1 MSESGWAALLY
12 AISAR
17 YDEIKAK
24 LARSL
29 GSRDLADE
37 VMHETYLRLRHT
49 EVVGAIQKPDAY
61 IFRTALNIA
70 TDKRREANRRA
81 SLAEVL
87 AVTQLDDDMR
97 DLSREM
103 EARLQVEVLKLAL
116 AELPPRRRAIFVAAR
131 VDGIS
136 HEEIARRLNLSRTMV
151 QKELRRAIDH
161 CLDRLGEND
170 GGGELSARRRQT
182 SYE

>member
-1 MSESGWAALLY
+1 MSDSGHASLLQV
-12 AISAR
+12 IVER
-17 YDEIKAK
+17 YDEIRAR

-29 GSRDLADE
+29 GSRDFADE
-37 VMHETYLRLRHT
+37 VMHETYLRLYRN
-49 EVVGAIQKPDAY
+49 EAVGAIQKPDAF

-70 TDKRREANRRA
+70 TDKRREASRRA
-81 SLAEVL
+81 SLAEIL
-87 AVTQLDDDMR
+87 AVTRLAEGAQ

-103 EARLQVEVLKLAL
+103 EARLELEVLKRAL
-116 AELPPRRRAIFVAAR
+116 AELPRRRRAIFIAAR

-136 HEEIARRLNLSRTMV
+136 HEEIARRFGLSRTMV

-170 GGGELSARRRQT
+170 AEG
-182 SYE
+182 

>member
-1 MSESGWAALLY
+1 MSNSGHASLLQV
-12 AISAR
+12 IVER
-17 YDEIKAK
+17 YDEIRAR

-37 VMHETYLRLRHT
+37 VMHETYLRLYRND
-49 EVVGAIQKPDAY
+49 AIGVIHKPDAF

-70 TDKRREANRRA
+70 TDKRREAGRRA
-81 SLAEVL
+81 SLAEIL
-87 AVTQLDDDMR
+87 AVTRPAENAQ

-103 EARLQVEVLKLAL
+103 EARLELEVLKRAL
-116 AELPPRRRAIFVAAR
+116 AELPPRRRAIFIAAR

-136 HEEIARRLNLSRTMV
+136 HEEIARRLGLSRTMV

-170 GGGELSARRRQT
+170 AEG
-182 SYE
+182 

>member
-1 MSESGWAALLY
+1 MAETGWATLLS
-12 AISAR
+12 AIAAR

-37 VMHETYLRLRHT
+37 VLHETYLRLHRSD
-49 EVVGAIQKPDAY
+49 VVGVIQKPESY

-70 TDKRREANRRA
+70 TDKQREASRRA
-81 SLAEVL
+81 SLAEILTVTRL
-87 AVTQLDDDMR
+87 ADDTP

-116 AELPPRRRAIFVAAR
+116 AELPPRRRAILIAAR
-131 VDGIS
+131 VEGIS
-136 HEEIARRLNLSRTMV
+136 HDDIARRLGLSRTMV

-161 CLDRLGEND
+161 CLDRLGEK
-170 GGGELSARRRQT
+170 
-182 SYE
+182 

>member
-1 MSESGWAALLY
+1 MSDSGHASLLQV
-12 AISAR
+12 IVER
-17 YDEIKAK
+17 YDEIRAR

-29 GSRDLADE
+29 GSRDFADE
-37 VMHETYLRLRHT
+37 VMHETYLRLYRN
-49 EVVGAIQKPDAY
+49 EAVGAIQKPDAF

-70 TDKRREANRRA
+70 TDKRREASRRA
-81 SLAEVL
+81 SLAEIL
-87 AVTQLDDDMR
+87 AVTRLAEGAQ

-103 EARLQVEVLKLAL
+103 EARLELEVLKRAL
-116 AELPPRRRAIFVAAR
+116 AELPPRRRAIFIAAR

-136 HEEIARRLNLSRTMV
+136 HEEIARRFGLSRTMV

-170 GGGELSARRRQT
+170 AEG
-182 SYE
+182 

>member
-1 MSESGWAALLY
+1 MSDSGHASLLQV
-12 AISAR
+12 IVER
-17 YDEIKAK
+17 YDEIRAR

-29 GSRDLADE
+29 GSRDFADE
-37 VMHETYLRLRHT
+37 VMHETYLRLYRN
-49 EVVGAIQKPDAY
+49 EAVGAIQKPDAF

-70 TDKRREANRRA
+70 TDKRREASRRA
-81 SLAEVL
+81 SLAEIL
-87 AVTQLDDDMR
+87 AVTRLAEDAQ

-103 EARLQVEVLKLAL
+103 EARLELEVLKRAL
-116 AELPPRRRAIFVAAR
+116 AELPPRRRAIFIAAR

-136 HEEIARRLNLSRTMV
+136 HEEIARRFGLSRTMV

-170 GGGELSARRRQT
+170 AEG
-182 SYE
+182 